1 MEEIFIKER
10 DRMLGRIVF
19 GHGIGETVPVL
30 EEYAGTASVLNV
42 YVICDI
48 RVSGY
53 ADMLESRAS
62 DSSRVKICGKYMLEA
77 SEEKKDGCLPE
88 GLTETPSCLPWEGA
102 SPPTW
107 QVSPHPYTS
116 AV

>member
-53 ADMLESRAS
+53 AVNFTKLSREHQLEVIARTFHNS
-62 DSSRVKICGKYMLEA
+62 L
-77 SEEKKDGCLPE
+77 
-88 GLTETPSCLPWEGA
+88 
-102 SPPTW
+102 
-107 QVSPHPYTS
+107 
-116 AV
+116 